1 MGDDVSVARMAKK
14 LPPPNRRGSP
24 EAIAKRRAGRAFN
37 DLYDTPAA
45 GGQLDGRTAKR
56 RERLLQELETGKAR
70 GSGRALKPLD
80 VLMRVSELLTLGEPL
95 AAIRKACKP
104 RSAPPLGPSVVE
116 AVTEL
121 HLAYG
126 FQPEAY
132 RFVGVDDDVLRAA
145 GVLPQAPRS
154 ERPRAATSRA
164 RTSRPPPR

>member
-1 MGDDVSVARMAKK
+1 MAKK

-37 DLYDTPAA
+37 DLYDMPGA

-56 RERLLQELETGKAR
+56 RERFLQELETGKAR

-80 VLMRVSELLTLGEPL
+80 VLTRVSELLTLGEPL
-95 AAIRKACKP
+95 AAIRKACKA

-116 AVTEL
+116 AVAEL
-121 HLAYG
+121 HRAYG

-132 RFVGVDDDVLRAA
+132 RFVGVDDEVLRAA
-145 GVLPQAPRS
+145 GVLPHAPRS
-154 ERPRAATSRA
+154 ERPRAATTRA